1 MTSYHT
7 IRFVVEWS
15 TNLQGWVVHSQS
27 TLQDGNLY
35 NSQPVVLDNITERL
49 LWKLFLDGEKAMD
62 NKVKQLNKE
71 SKA

>member
-1 MTSYHT
+1 
-7 IRFVVEWS
+7 VVQWS
-15 TNLQGWVVHSQS
+15 TSLHGWVSHNQS
-27 TLQDGNLY
+27 TLQDGKLY
-35 NSQPVVLDNITERL
+35 NSQPVVLDNISERL